1 MVPLL
6 SDLAAE
12 RNQSAPDGQP
22 NRRATPG
29 ELSGGPFCLPIQP
42 AATLRLRASRE
53 PFSLRP
59 MKMYRFLLGFDVL
72 AFLVLLFFFATG
84 LGTATNDDYVTVW
97 LPLLL
102 VPAALIAGGIMLHS
116 KGKTGLAKAMLAVLA
131 VPPFVYLLFVL
142 MFIILQPDMK

>member
-1 MVPLL
+1 
-6 SDLAAE
+6 
-12 RNQSAPDGQP
+12 
-22 NRRATPG
+22 
-29 ELSGGPFCLPIQP
+29 
-42 AATLRLRASRE
+42 
-53 PFSLRP
+53 